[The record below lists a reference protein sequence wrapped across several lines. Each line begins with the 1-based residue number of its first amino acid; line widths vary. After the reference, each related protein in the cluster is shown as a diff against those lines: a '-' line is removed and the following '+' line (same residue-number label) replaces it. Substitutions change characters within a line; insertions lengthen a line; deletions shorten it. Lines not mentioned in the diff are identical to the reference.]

1 MNISIELSQKQIVTQ
16 YMIQYMNLLQMNHS
30 ELENFLEKQSLEN
43 PVIEFE
49 KIPVYTTEHIKI
61 RLLLL
66 FQKVIQNGH
75 PMTGRIP
82 VKLKTG

>member
-49 KIPVYTTEHIKI
+49 KNT
-61 RLLLL
+61 
-66 FQKVIQNGH
+66 
-75 PMTGRIP
+75 
-82 VKLKTG
+82 